1 MRTSS
6 NNSPQ
11 LWARKNIEKVLCQP
25 RRWVSVGSLLSAP
38 RKDGKG
44 YTKHACPQLMPS
56 RLLIVCRSWALRRP
70 IAAGGVA
77 GGSYQVFTGL
87 VLSGLTVG

>member
-6 NNSPQ
+6 SNSPQ
-11 LWARKNIEKVLCQP
+11 LWARKKIEKVLCQP
-25 RRWVSVGSLLSAP
+25 RRWVSVGSPLSAP

-44 YTKHACPQLMPS
+44 HTKHACPQLMS
-56 RLLIVCRSWALRRP
+56 SKLLILCQPRALRRP

-77 GGSYQVFTGL
+77 GGSYQVFAGL